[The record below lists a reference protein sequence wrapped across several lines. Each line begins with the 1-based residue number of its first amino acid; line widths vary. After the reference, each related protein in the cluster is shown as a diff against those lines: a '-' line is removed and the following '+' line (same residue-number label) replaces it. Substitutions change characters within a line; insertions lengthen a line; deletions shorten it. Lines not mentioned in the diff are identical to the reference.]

1 MSFPIEKIL
10 TVSAGD
16 YIENRTSG
24 AISYEMVGVHVEL
37 RPDKDFNLINSLAE
51 EVPEGTEVVVDY
63 KTAVSMSIIYPR
75 DKSTSI
81 FRPAERLFRVASGT
95 ALIPR
100 EKAPRP
106 SAAEVERLI
115 DGY

>member
-16 YIENRTSG
+16 YIENKSG

-63 KTAVSMSIIYPR
+63 KTAVSISIHPR
-75 DKSTSI
+75 DKSTSV
-81 FRPAERLFRVASGT
+81 FSPQERLFGVASGT